1 DGHISMYD
9 VRTRRVVSVP
19 NMWQLHHGSREN
31 RCRQAGAYTLN
42 YEIDPGD
49 VVVDVGAYLGQF
61 SLYAAETASKVIA
74 IDPYASIND
83 CLQRNVAN
91 SPTITVYPVAA
102 WNRDEPLSIQLS
114 HYPSDTS
121 LLEPDILP
129 TGKEVEVPGRT
140 ISSICA
146 EAGVDSIDVLK
157 IEAEGVEPE
166 VLEGAPDAKKIIVN
180 CGPERRGEKPTET
193 VVKMLEQR
201 GYDVQVIQT
210 DEAFAPNYGESPGLS
225 DIEMVLAEYDQQSD

>member
-1 DGHISMYD
+1 
-9 VRTRRVVSVP
+9 
-19 NMWQLHHGSREN
+19 MWQLQHGSREN
-31 RCRQAGAYTLN
+31 RYRQAGAYTLN
-42 YEIDPGD
+42 YEIEPGD

-74 IDPYASIND
+74 IDPYASVND
-83 CLQRNVAN
+83 CLQLNVAN
-91 SPTITVYPVAA
+91 SPEIAVYPVAA
-102 WNRDEPLSIQLS
+102 WNKDEPLSIQLS

-129 TGKEVEVPGRT
+129 TGKEVEIPGRT

-166 VLEGAPDAKKIIVN
+166 VLEGAPDANKIVVN
-180 CGPERRGEKPTET
+180 CGPERQGQKPTET
-193 VVKMLEQR
+193 IVEMLQQR

-210 DEAFAPNYGESPGLS
+210 GETFAPKYGESPGLS
-225 DIEMVLAEYDQQSD
+225 DIEMVVAEYDQQSD